1 MGDLCNYINQM
12 LNSKPASE
20 NREKQ
25 FRYAD
30 LVTKNEFRKQ
40 AIEDLEKKLT
50 RKKKK
55 NIQIA
60 ALTQQLQNKTAQH
73 EKSLKLKKHQIAK
86 LELKL
91 KKPLMTTRRKQR
103 TRESNKIADKC
114 LEISC

>member
-1 MGDLCNYINQM
+1 MGDLCDYINQT
-12 LNSKPASE
+12 LNNKPALK

-25 FRYAD
+25 FKYTD
-30 LVTKNEFRKQ
+30 LVMKNEFRKQ
-40 AIEDLEKKLT
+40 AIENLEKKLT

-55 NIQIA
+55 DIQIA
-60 ALTQQLQNKTAQH
+60 ALTQQLQNKAAQH
-73 EKSLKLKKHQIAK
+73 KKSLKLKKHQIAK

-103 TRESNKIADKC
+103 ARESNEIADRR

>member
-1 MGDLCNYINQM
+1 MGDLCNYINQT
-12 LNSKPASE
+12 LNSKPASK

-25 FRYAD
+25 FKYTD
-30 LVTKNEFRKQ
+30 LVMKNKFRKQ
-40 AIEDLEKKLT
+40 AIKDLEKKLT
-50 RKKKK
+50 REEKK

-91 KKPLMTTRRKQR
+91 KKPSMTTRRKQR
-103 TRESNKIADKC
+103 ARKSNEIADRR